1 MRTTNGFKTKLNGTH
16 DSTDSLNNET
26 NSIKSVVSR
35 SKELT
40 PSSKL
45 GIRSYDSA
53 MGIKT
58 SVTPKCDISSPIKPV
73 ISSNVVNGVP
83 AEKPAKPEKPERKLN
98 SRELIE
104 KQKNWT
110 SHFSKSRTTAGR
122 YEEFY

>member
-1 MRTTNGFKTKLNGTH
+1 
-16 DSTDSLNNET
+16 
-26 NSIKSVVSR
+26 
-35 SKELT
+35 
-40 PSSKL
+40 
-45 GIRSYDSA
+45 

-58 SVTPKCDISSPIKPV
+58 SVTPKCDISSTKKPV

-83 AEKPAKPEKPERKLN
+83 AGKPAKPEKPERKLN

-122 YEEFY
+122 Y